1 MAEVNK
7 DTQNT
12 NNYITKDDLVEFAD
26 KYAPQGTNT
35 NYSLTFHNIKYEV
48 TVPDGGSSEKEEK
61 ELTLT
66 QGTSSDSLCPLPGEF

>member
-26 KYAPQGTNT
+26 KYAPQGTT
-35 NYSLTFHNIKYEV
+35 
-48 TVPDGGSSEKEEK
+48 
-61 ELTLT
+61 ELW
-66 QGTSSDSLCPLPGEF
+66 SPK